1 MQAKHLLR
9 GGSAVALA
17 LVAGLASCVDTDNRP
32 KTLEYITE
40 TILKPSCGTV
50 NCHSSLGYTKDYAFD
65 SVAAARATFN
75 NNTGLLFEDYLLKRM
90 RRTEGEAMPPNDIMA
105 DEDIR
110 LIEDWINAG
119 TPGL

>member
-1 MQAKHLLR
+1 MKAKHLLR

-17 LVAGLASCVDTDNRP
+17 LAAGFAGCVDTDNRP

-75 NNTGLLFEDYLLKRM
+75 RGGTSPGAVLTVM
-90 RRTEGEAMPPNDIMA
+90 RREYNPMPPNDIVA
-105 DEDIR
+105 DQDLE
-110 LIEDWINAG
+110 LIQAWIDAG

>member
-9 GGSAVALA
+9 GSSAATLA
-17 LVAGLASCVDTDNRP
+17 LVAGLAGCVDTDNRP

-50 NCHSSLGYTKDYAFD
+50 NCHSSLGYTKDLAFD

-75 NNTGLLFEDYLLKRM
+75 RGNTSADAVLTVM
-90 RRTEGEAMPPNDIMA
+90 RRQFNPMPPNDIIA
-105 DEDIR
+105 DQDLE
-110 LIEDWINAG
+110 LIQAWIDAG

>member
-17 LVAGLASCVDTDNRP
+17 LVAGLAGCVDTDNRP

-50 NCHSSLGYTKDYAFD
+50 NCHSSLGYTRDFAFD
-65 SVAAARATFN
+65 SVAAARATFRRGG
-75 NNTGLLFEDYLLKRM
+75 TSPEAVLTVM
-90 RRTEGEAMPPNDIMA
+90 RREYEPMPPSDIVA
-105 DEDIR
+105 DQDLE
-110 LIEDWINAG
+110 LIQAWIDAG